1 MKLINDQSRD
11 IKRQAD
17 AMENQSKLIRDQ
29 SDAMARQADI
39 MDGQTNFVRD
49 QSVAMQNQASTMS
62 KQADA
67 MKGQSDAMRLQSGLM
82 IENMNYDRLIRN
94 YERINR
100 EMSLLI
106 APLYSRRKDPHIFS
120 LTRRSQR
127 VVNGG
132 GWKSGE
138 DLIFDFVSFWD
149 SIDQNMYLNRS
160 NILKEAYLDYS
171 KAIDEYFELSAQAGR
186 NQEQSSMAK
195 NFNENIKP
203 KLIKIIEKRYGEIS
217 DELKEMELEFT
228 SEIIP

>member
-1 MKLINDQSRD
+1 MTFDLNQVSSAIYAIDWNNFSSAVTAIATVGLAYYAYRSFKGVKDQMKLINDQSRD

-106 APLYSRRKDPHIFS
+106 APLYSRRKDPHIF
-120 LTRRSQR
+120 L
-127 VVNGG
+127 
-132 GWKSGE
+132 
-138 DLIFDFVSFWD
+138 
-149 SIDQNMYLNRS
+149 
-160 NILKEAYLDYS
+160 
-171 KAIDEYFELSAQAGR
+171 
-186 NQEQSSMAK
+186 
-195 NFNENIKP
+195 
-203 KLIKIIEKRYGEIS
+203 
-217 DELKEMELEFT
+217 
-228 SEIIP
+228 